1 MAQQRFDKDR
11 KKSFGGYGKPK
22 GDYKRPYGGSPRN
35 ERSDYDRDERPAD
48 FADSDEVTGL
58 IVGRNPVMEALKS
71 GKALDTIY
79 VNENAGGSIGAITR
93 IARERGIVIKNV
105 SDQKLT
111 QMCGGA
117 SHLAPENTLTAFRLA
132 KTLGADGFE
141 CDVQITRDRHLV
153 VAHDYLTD
161 LKTGVHGNIP
171 DMDFDDLRQLDF
183 GKWKSPEFAGEKIP
197 TLEEVLEVAQDFRM
211 IHIELKPYFDRDEEI
226 VDRVI
231 DAVLDAGLEEKAVL
245 TSFEY
250 GTLRRVKERMPQ
262 MATCAMTLSPESQLS
277 QPATFWEKLGLKK
290 TDPLV
295 EKLSSPQA
303 LSEAA
308 ALLEDPSSLDE
319 ENSVLIYYLKDRLDF
334 LYSIFP
340 GMNLAEI
347 LQQYYYQTDF
357 VNYVAQFGFPV
368 DYVGPEYH
376 AFFRDKDL
384 IPNAHAHGFKVAPW
398 PVGVESRD
406 DLRQLFR
413 LDPELVVT
421 NKPEVA
427 VAILTGLGQWD
438 ESSKEG

>member
-1 MAQQRFDKDR
+1 M
-11 KKSFGGYGKPK
+11 
-22 GDYKRPYGGSPRN
+22 RP
-35 ERSDYDRDERPAD
+35 
-48 FADSDEVTGL
+48 L
-58 IVGRNPVMEALKS
+58 I
-71 GKALDTIY
+71 
-79 VNENAGGSIGAITR
+79 
-93 IARERGIVIKNV
+93 IAHR
-105 SDQKLT
+105 
-111 QMCGGA
+111 GA

-211 IHIELKPYFDRDEEI
+211 IHIELKPYLDRDEEI
-226 VDRVI
+226 VDRII

-250 GTLRRVKERMPQ
+250 GALRRVKERMPQ

-376 AFFRDKDL
+376 AFSGTKTL
-384 IPNAHAHGFKVAPW
+384 SPMPTPAA
-398 PVGVESRD
+398 SRSRPGRWAWRAGTTCASCSGWTRS
-406 DLRQLFR
+406 LWSRISPRWLF
-413 LDPELVVT
+413 PSSPGWASGT
-421 NKPEVA
+421 NHPKRVDSPLFWSIIVLYRTVLCETVRRSNIHSKSQTRRM
-427 VAILTGLGQWD
+427 IL
-438 ESSKEG
+438 

>member
-1 MAQQRFDKDR
+1 M
-11 KKSFGGYGKPK
+11 
-22 GDYKRPYGGSPRN
+22 
-35 ERSDYDRDERPAD
+35 
-48 FADSDEVTGL
+48 V
-58 IVGRNPVMEALKS
+58 
-71 GKALDTIY
+71 
-79 VNENAGGSIGAITR
+79 
-93 IARERGIVIKNV
+93 
-105 SDQKLT
+105 
-111 QMCGGA
+111 
-117 SHLAPENTLTAFRLA
+117 
-132 KTLGADGFE
+132 
-141 CDVQITRDRHLV
+141 
-153 VAHDYLTD
+153 
-161 LKTGVHGNIP
+161 
-171 DMDFDDLRQLDF
+171 
-183 GKWKSPEFAGEKIP
+183 
-197 TLEEVLEVAQDFRM
+197 
-211 IHIELKPYFDRDEEI
+211 HIELKPYLDRDEEI

-319 ENSVLIYYLKDRLDF
+319 ENSILIYYLKDRLDF

-340 GMNLAEI
+340 GMSLAEI

-384 IPNAHAHGFKVAPW
+384 VSNAHAHGFKVAPW
-398 PVGVESRD
+398 PVGVDSRD
-406 DLRQLFR
+406 NLRQLFR

-427 VAILTGLGQWD
+427 TSILTGLGQWD